1 MTHQDLK
8 EAAMKATPGPWF
20 NEGNTIW
27 IDAREQVCCG
37 RGGQECC
44 GSPDIIGGQEQI
56 GEAGTADAH
65 FIALAN
71 PTRVLALIEENE
83 RMRATLK
90 GCYWYWPEED
100 TSSDACS
107 DGPHDIVMDREPGD
121 VIGVSRGGVVET
133 RYYGWLPPLDDA
145 DSDDEFWVDEDSP
158 VLAREKIDA
167 EIARRAALKDNQP

>member
-8 EAAMKATPGPWF
+8 EAMEKATPGPWF

-71 PTRVLALIEENE
+71 PTRVLALI
-83 RMRATLK
+83 
-90 GCYWYWPEED
+90 
-100 TSSDACS
+100 
-107 DGPHDIVMDREPGD
+107 
-121 VIGVSRGGVVET
+121 
-133 RYYGWLPPLDDA
+133 
-145 DSDDEFWVDEDSP
+145 
-158 VLAREKIDA
+158 A
-167 EIARRAALKDNQP
+167 EIERLREALESIAEPPIGYADLNPNDLVIILAENARAALKEKPHD